1 MREHS
6 FSLQGY
12 ELSSSC
18 EADFLSFINFLSKF
32 QSSSFQRIPYNK
44 LQVVCCKVSKLVNLE
59 TSCLTSAKIEL
70 RKFNEINSIS

>member
-18 EADFLSFINFLSKF
+18 EADFLSFINFSR
-32 QSSSFQRIPYNK
+32 SFSRVLFREFPYNK
-44 LQVVCCKVSKLVNLE
+44 LQVVCCKVSKLVKLE